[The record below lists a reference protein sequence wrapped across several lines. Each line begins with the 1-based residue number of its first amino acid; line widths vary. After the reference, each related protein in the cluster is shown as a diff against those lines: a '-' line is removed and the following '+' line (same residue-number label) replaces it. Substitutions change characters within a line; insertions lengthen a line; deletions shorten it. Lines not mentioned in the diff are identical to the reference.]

1 MAKLIKFKI
10 FSIDGKFYEDDVE
23 AIYLDVPSSGVIG
36 ILPSRI
42 SYYGI
47 LDISTFYIVKDN
59 KKIYFAVSDGLI
71 NYRNNEAIILARNY
85 EREDE
90 IDKERV
96 ERDRDEALKKLKE
109 ISKKDEDTYS
119 ITSYTLKK
127 ALNRL
132 KLLK

>member
-96 ERDRDEALKKLKE
+96 ESDRDEALKKLKE

>member
-59 KKIYFAVSDGLI
+59 KKVYFAVSDGLI

-96 ERDRDEALKKLKE
+96 ESDRDEALKKLKE

>member
-59 KKIYFAVSDGLI
+59 KKVYFAVSDGLI

>member
-10 FSIDGKFYEDDVE
+10 FSIDGKFYEDEVE

-59 KKIYFAVSDGLI
+59 KKVYFAVSDGLI

>member
-1 MAKLIKFKI
+1 MSKLIKFKI